1 MGEHELLYRIG
12 LALGIGFVIG
22 VERGWSTRTQASG
35 SRTAGIRT
43 FTLIGL
49 LAGISA
55 ELAGT
60 LGFAVPIVAFL
71 GVLVLAAAGYLLGVR
86 QGNADIGLT
95 TEVAML
101 LTFALA
107 AYAVLGDATIAA
119 SAAVVTVAL
128 LRLKPELHRLLAA
141 IDRLELNSAI
151 RLLVIS
157 VVILPLLP
165 NRGFGPGEV
174 VNPYALWWMVVL
186 ISALSFIG
194 YFAIKLAGPGRG
206 TMLAGLLGGLASS
219 TAATLGFSRMAR
231 RAPALATPF
240 AAGIGLACTI
250 MFARILIVA
259 GIVDREL
266 AWVLAVP
273 LGAMAS
279 VLLAATLIL
288 ARAAK
293 ASSEPLA
300 LEIGDPA
307 DIPAALKFGVFLLAL
322 AIISHYLQSYFGA
335 SGMYALALVAGL
347 ADVDALTLTL
357 AQSLGAE
364 GDGSARA
371 TVALAIVLGAISNTA
386 VKAVMASWVGGR
398 ALAIRVAPAFALAVL
413 AGILVVAFG

>member
-1 MGEHELLYRIG
+1 MNEHELFYRIG
-12 LALGIGFVIG
+12 LALGIGFIIG
-22 VERGWSTRTQASG
+22 VERGWSTRTLESG

-43 FTLIGL
+43 FALIGL

-55 ELAGT
+55 ELAGP
-60 LGFAVPIVAFL
+60 LGAAVPIVAFL

-165 NRGFGPGEV
+165 DRGFGPGGV

-186 ISALSFIG
+186 ISVLSFIG

-206 TMLAGLLGGLASS
+206 TILAGLLGGLASS

-240 AAGIGLACTI
+240 AAGIGFACTI

-259 GIVDREL
+259 GVVDREL
-266 AWVLAVP
+266 VWVLALP
-273 LGAMAS
+273 LGAMAA
-279 VLLAATLIL
+279 VLLIATLIL

-322 AIISHYLQSYFGA
+322 AILSHYLQRYFGA

-357 AQSLGAE
+357 AQSLSSA

-386 VKAVMASWVGGR
+386 VKAVMASWIGGR
-398 ALAIRVAPAFALAVL
+398 GLAIRVAPAFALAVL
-413 AGILVVAFG
+413 AGILVVALR